1 MEINAEMVKKLR
13 EKTGVGMMDCKTALV
28 ECKGDFNKAG
38 EYLREKGL
46 DKAAKKASRPTKEGI
61 IDSYIHLG
69 SKIGVLVEIN
79 CETDFVAKNEVF
91 KDFSHNI
98 LLHIAA
104 AAPTYISREDVP
116 QEVIANEKDVYRKQ
130 ALNQGKPEN
139 VVDKIADGKMSKFYQ
154 EHCLLDQLY
163 IKNNDISINDLLREK
178 IALIGENIV
187 IKRFVRWVLGEK
199 TSSKEDE

>member
-1 MEINAEMVKKLR
+1 MEISAEMVKKLR

-28 ECKGDFNKAG
+28 ECKGDFDKAS

-46 DKAAKKASRPTKEGI
+46 DKVAKKASRPTKEGI

-69 SKIGVLVEIN
+69 SKIGVLLELN

-91 KDFSHNI
+91 RDFSHNL
-98 LLHIAA
+98 LLHVAA
-104 AAPTYISREDVP
+104 AAPTYVSREDVP
-116 QEVIANEKDVYRKQ
+116 EEVVVAEKEVYKKQ
-130 ALNQGKPEN
+130 ALNEGKPEK
-139 VVDKIADGKMSKFYQ
+139 VLERIADGKMNKFYQ
-154 EHCLLDQLY
+154 ENCLLDQLY
-163 IKNNDISINDLLREK
+163 IKNNDITVNELLKEK

-199 TSSKEDE
+199 TSKDKNE

>member
-1 MEINAEMVKKLR
+1 MEISADMVKKLR

-28 ECKGDFNKAG
+28 ECKGDFNKAS

-46 DKAAKKASRPTKEGI
+46 DKAAKKASRPTKEGV

-69 SKIGVLVEIN
+69 SKIGVLLELN

-91 KDFSHNI
+91 RDFSHNL

-104 AAPTYISREDVP
+104 SSPTYISREDIP
-116 QEVIANEKDVYRKQ
+116 EEIIAREKEVYKKQ
-130 ALNQGKPEN
+130 ALNEGKPEN
-139 VVDKIADGKMSKFYQ
+139 VVDRIADGKMAKFYQ
-154 EHCLLDQLY
+154 ENCLLDQLY
-163 IKNNDISINDLLREK
+163 IKNNDITIDDLLKEK

-199 TSSKEDE
+199 TSMEAND